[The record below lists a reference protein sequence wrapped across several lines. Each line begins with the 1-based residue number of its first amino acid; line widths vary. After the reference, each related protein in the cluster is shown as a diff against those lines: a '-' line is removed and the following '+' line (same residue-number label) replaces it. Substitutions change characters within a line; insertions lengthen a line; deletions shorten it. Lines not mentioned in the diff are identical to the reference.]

1 MTIYV
6 LGRFP
11 PPIDGQTLATER
23 LADLMETEL
32 DVERI
37 DIQPPQT
44 SAVESRRQLIKR
56 TSHFLKLRP
65 RIKTR
70 LAEAPDATVLWPAI
84 SPDVPGHFRD
94 VTITVPAFQPDQH
107 VYAVVHRGNFHRM
120 FERPLTAVTAKRL
133 VERISGFVFNTNHLS
148 DRCAQWIPASKRIII
163 PNTVD
168 DDLIFS
174 DGEVS
179 EKQEERTR
187 RDRFSVLFISHML
200 PSKGY
205 LDVLDGLILMQQ
217 KGVEVEGHFVGGW
230 QHPQDREAFFER
242 AREGGVQND
251 LTHHGAVAEREKIKE
266 LYRRADALLL
276 PTYYPN
282 EAQPH
287 VLIEALNAGTPVVT
301 TRHAGIPEMIRDGHE
316 GLLVPAREPAALAK
330 AVERLAQ
337 PDVWRELSRQARKTY
352 VETYSPEDVRRR
364 WRMLIETAHT
374 QAAVG

>member
-1 MTIYV
+1 MRIYV

-37 DIQPPQT
+37 DLQPPQT

-65 RIKTR
+65 KIKSR

-84 SPDVPGHFRD
+84 SPDVAGHFRD
-94 VTITVPAFQPDQH
+94 VTITVPAFQPEQH
-107 VYAVVHRGNFHRM
+107 VYAVIHRGNFHRM
-120 FERPLTAVTAKRL
+120 FERQLTAVTAGKL
-133 VERISGFVFNTNHLS
+133 VERMSGFVFNTNHLS
-148 DRCAQWIPASKRIII
+148 DRCAQWIPESKRIII
-163 PNTVD
+163 PNTID

-174 DGEVS
+174 DEEVAA
-179 EKQEERTR
+179 KQEERTSR
-187 RDRFSVLFISHML
+187 ARFAVLFISHML

-205 LDVLDGLILMQQ
+205 LDVLEGLILMKR
-217 KGVEVEGHFVGGW
+217 KGLDVEGHFVGGW
-230 QHPQDREAFFER
+230 QHAHDRKAFFER
-242 AREGGVQND
+242 AREGGVED
-251 LTHHGAVAEREKIKE
+251 SLTHHGSITERERIKE
-266 LYRRADALLL
+266 IYRHADSLLL
-276 PTYYPN
+276 PTYYAN

-301 TRHAGIPEMIRDGHE
+301 TRHAGIPEMIRDGQE
-316 GLLVPAREPAALAK
+316 GLLVPARDPVALAG
-330 AVERLAQ
+330 AVERLAKR
-337 PDVWRELSRQARKTY
+337 DVWQDFSRQARKTY

-364 WRMLIETAHT
+364 WRTLIESARTKS
-374 QAAVG
+374 AVG